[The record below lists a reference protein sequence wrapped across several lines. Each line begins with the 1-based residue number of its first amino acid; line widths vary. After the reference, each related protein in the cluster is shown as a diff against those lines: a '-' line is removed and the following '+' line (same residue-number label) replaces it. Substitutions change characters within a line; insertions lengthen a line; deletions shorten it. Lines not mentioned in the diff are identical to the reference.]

1 MEIELKEI
9 RDFIAAI
16 PPFDR
21 LDLTAVERLVERI
34 RVGYFRAGTPFP
46 PDSGGKEQLFVIRSG
61 ALSLQSAKGTLAGKL
76 GESDVCTSFCLT
88 DGDNE
93 FRVSVDEDTIAY
105 AVDCDALIE
114 AVGEDSGV
122 LDFIRNTASQRLN
135 QAMVSRQ
142 EAAAASSRLLT
153 MLVSE
158 VMQRPAITIAAASS
172 IHEAAARMA
181 EASVSSL
188 IVVAGERPTGILTD
202 KDITRRCVATGLSPG
217 EPVEKIMTGEMVTT
231 VPDANAFDALM
242 TMTRR
247 HIHHLPV
254 IDDGRLEGV
263 VTIADLMRVEGR
275 SAAYLSSAIHRAG
288 DVETLQSLSATIPR
302 LQVQLASQGAS
313 PDHVG
318 KVVSSIT
325 SALTRRLLQ
334 MAEERFGPP
343 PVPYAWVA
351 AGSHARR
358 EQTSHSD
365 QDNGM
370 IISDRLDDEDAGWF
384 EAVAHYVCDGLN
396 ACGYVYCP
404 GDVMAKN
411 PKWRQKQSV
420 WHGYFNRWIDTPEP
434 KALMYSSIF
443 FDLRTIWGDA
453 SLLEE
458 IRADM
463 LQKTP
468 ASTLFLAHLTAN
480 ALKLRPPLGFFR
492 DFVLIHDGK
501 HNDTLD
507 LKHNGLAPIV
517 DLARIYAL
525 SEGIAAVNTL
535 ERLEATAGTATL
547 SAAGAANLRDALE
560 FIGILRLEHQARQI
574 QRGETPDNFMS
585 PKEISR
591 LEREHLKDAFKVI
604 QTMQAT
610 LQSRYQMG

>member
-21 LDLTAVERLVERI
+21 LDPGSIDRLVDKITI
-34 RVGYFRAGTPFP
+34 RYFRSGSALP
-46 PDSGGKEQLFVIRSG
+46 PDNADEEQLYIIRKG
-61 ALSLQSAKGTLAGKL
+61 ALSLRSRKGTLLGKL
-76 GESDVCTSFCLT
+76 GESDVCTSFCLA
-88 DGDNE
+88 DGGDK
-93 FRVSVDEDTIAY
+93 FRVSVDEDTLAY
-105 AVDCDALIE
+105 TVDCDSLNT
-114 AVGEDSGV
+114 AVGNDSSV
-122 LDFIRNTASQRLN
+122 LAFIRNTASQRLN
-135 QAMVSRQ
+135 QAMASRQ
-142 EAAAASSRLLT
+142 EAASTSPRLTT
-153 MLVSE
+153 MLVGE
-158 VMQRPAITIAAASS
+158 VMQKPAVTVDAGSS
-172 IHEAAARMA
+172 IHEAAIRMRD
-181 EASVSSL
+181 ASVSSL
-188 IVVAGERPTGILTD
+188 IVVDDDAPRGIVTD
-202 KDITRRCVATGLSPG
+202 KDITRRCVATGKSPAN
-217 EPVEKIMTGEMVTT
+217 PVDTIMTAEMVTT
-231 VPDANAFDALM
+231 SSDANAFDALM
-242 TMTRR
+242 TMTRK

-254 IDDGRLEGV
+254 IDDNRVEGVVSISDLMRLEGRNV
-263 VTIADLMRVEGR
+263 
-275 SAAYLSSAIHRAG
+275 AYLSSAIHRAT
-288 DVETLQSLSATIPR
+288 DIDTLKELSATIPR
-302 LQVQLASQGAS
+302 LQVQLVNQSAT

-318 KVVSSIT
+318 KVVTSIT

-334 MAEERFGPP
+334 LAEEKFGPP

-370 IISDRLDDEDAGWF
+370 IISDALEKADEPWF
-384 EAVAHYVCDGLN
+384 EQVADFVCDGLN
-396 ACGYVYCP
+396 ECGYVYCP

-411 PKWRQKQSV
+411 PRWRQTQSV
-420 WHGYFNRWIDTPEP
+420 WQGYFNSWINTPEP

-443 FDLRTIWGDA
+443 FDLRTIHGEA
-453 SLLEE
+453 TLLEQ
-458 IRADM
+458 IRENM
-463 LQKTP
+463 LAQTP
-468 ASTLFLAHLTAN
+468 ESTLFLAHLTHN

-507 LKHNGLAPIV
+507 LKHNGIAPVV

-525 SEGIAAVNTL
+525 SEGIPAVNTI
-535 ERLEATAGTATL
+535 ERLKAAAGTPTL
-547 SAAGAANLRDALE
+547 SESGSANLLDALE

-574 QRGETPDNFMS
+574 QRGEAPDNFMS

-610 LQSRYQMG
+610 LESRYRM

>member
-21 LDLTAVERLVERI
+21 LDPAAIERLVEKITI
-34 RVGYFRAGTPFP
+34 RYFRAGSPFP
-46 PDSGGKEQLFVIRSG
+46 PDDGKKEKLFIIRKG
-61 ALSLQSAKGTLAGKL
+61 ALSLKSSKGTLAGKL

-88 DGDNE
+88 DGTDK
-93 FRVSVDEDTIAY
+93 FQVSVDEDTLTY
-105 AVDCDALIE
+105 TVDCDALTE
-114 AVGEDSGV
+114 AVGEDAGV

-135 QAMVSRQ
+135 RAMASRQ
-142 EAAAASSRLLT
+142 EAAAASSKLMT
-153 MLVSE
+153 MLVGD
-158 VMQRPAITIAAASS
+158 VMQRPAITIATSSS
-172 IHEAAARMA
+172 IHEAAVRMA
-181 EASVSSL
+181 DESVSSL
-188 IVVAGERPTGILTD
+188 IATRGEEAVGIVTD
-202 KDITRRCVATGLSPG
+202 KDITRRCVATGLSPAN
-217 EPVEKIMTGEMVTT
+217 PVETIMTGDMVTT
-231 VPDANAFDALM
+231 SSDANAFDALM
-242 TMTRR
+242 TMTRK

-254 IDDGRLEGV
+254 IDDDRLEGV
-263 VTIADLMRVEGR
+263 VTIADLMRIEGR
-275 SAAYLSSAIHRAG
+275 SATYLSSAIHRAG
-288 DVETLQSLSATIPR
+288 DVETLKSLSATIPQ
-302 LQVQLASQGAS
+302 LQVQLVDQGAT

-318 KVVSSIT
+318 KVVTSIT

-334 MAEERFGPP
+334 MAEEKFGPP

-370 IISDRLDDEDAGWF
+370 IISDRLEAQDAGWF
-384 EAVAHYVCDGLN
+384 EKVADFVCDGLN

-411 PKWRQKQSV
+411 PKWRQTQSV
-420 WHGYFNRWIDTPEP
+420 WQGYFNSWIDTPEP

-458 IRADM
+458 IREKM
-463 LQKTP
+463 LKKTP
-468 ASTLFLAHLTAN
+468 ESTLFLAHLTAN

-507 LKHNGLAPIV
+507 LKHNGIAPIV

-525 SEGIAAVNTL
+525 SEGIPAVNTI
-535 ERLEATAGTATL
+535 ERLKAAAGTATL
-547 SAAGAANLRDALE
+547 SESGAANLLDALE

-574 QRGETPDNFMS
+574 QRGEEPDNFMS